1 MANTGIFEVFPVLSY
16 DYDVLSDKVD
26 EEPTADEAVL
36 SQTKVSKS
44 IKEFKQHFENLKHKW
59 SKAFWEVEASY
70 LLVTSDIDKPTLKC
84 QFHLMDA
91 NTKIFGRWLA
101 KFCQS
106 FLSSFPKLLPL
117 YELSQISRKI

>member
-16 DYDVLSDKVD
+16 DDDVLSDEVD

-44 IKEFKQHFENLKHKW
+44 IKEHFENLKHKW

-70 LLVTSDIDKPTLKC
+70 LLVTSDIDKPTLEC

-91 NTKIFGRWLA
+91 DTKIFWQVVVKILS
-101 KFCQS
+101 KF
-106 FLSSFPKLLPL
+106 PL
-117 YELSQISRKI
+117 RLSQALATV